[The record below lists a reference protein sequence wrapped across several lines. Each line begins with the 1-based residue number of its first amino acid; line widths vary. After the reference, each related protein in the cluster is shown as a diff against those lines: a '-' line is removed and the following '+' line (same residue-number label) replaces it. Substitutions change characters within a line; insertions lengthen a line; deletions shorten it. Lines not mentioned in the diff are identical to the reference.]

1 VNSFTNFNQTYFKE
15 LHMLLQTPRNTR
27 LAVVSLVVL
36 AAILMIVWVPFI
48 GFDMVNP
55 IVTAQQARI
64 EKFTAEGNPQ
74 APLLTYTVW
83 LVSFFYPFWS
93 TLSAIGGVVLLVI
106 ALPLYRGERWTRG
119 LALLCLAFPSM
130 GGAYMIVPW
139 MNFIG
144 SAQGGFPPAVIIMM
158 IGLIPYF
165 SILLAEKVDM
175 FQKIVDFL
183 VFLMLGVTAAEN
195 FANGH
200 AAFRILFGHPKRP
213 LFAEGIAIT
222 YFGWLALWVGMALCI
237 AAIYLLGQKKMSGW
251 YAGLMGG
258 LVTMVASGAT
268 HYVRHATN
276 DYLYGAL
283 MGLSIVIMLVIPAF
297 KQRLVDEPTESKG
310 SQPQGA
316 LQPEAA

>member
-1 VNSFTNFNQTYFKE
+1 
-15 LHMLLQTPRNTR
+15 MLPQTPRNTR

-36 AAILMIVWVPFI
+36 AAILMIVLVPFI

-74 APLLTYTVW
+74 APLLAYTVW
-83 LVSFFYPFWS
+83 LVSFFFPFWS
-93 TLSAIGGVVLLVI
+93 TMSVLAGLALLVI
-106 ALPLYRGERWTRG
+106 ALPLFRGERWTRG
-119 LALLCLAFPSM
+119 LALLCLAVPSI

-144 SAQGGFPPAVIIMM
+144 SAQGGFPPAITIMM

-165 SILLAEKVDM
+165 SLLLAEKIDPA
-175 FQKIVDFL
+175 QKLVDFL

-251 YAGLMGG
+251 YAGVIGG
-258 LVTMVASGAT
+258 VITLVASAAT

-283 MGLSIVIMLVIPAF
+283 MGLSIVVMLVIPFF
-297 KQRLVDEPTESKG
+297 KERLVGESNEENISQTRVSLEPK
-310 SQPQGA
+310 
-316 LQPEAA
+316 AA

>member
-1 VNSFTNFNQTYFKE
+1 
-15 LHMLLQTPRNTR
+15 MLPATSRQVRF
-27 LAVVSLVVL
+27 AVVTLVVV
-36 AAILMIVWVPFI
+36 AAILMIAIIPFI
-48 GFDMVNP
+48 GFNMVNP

-64 EKFTAEGNPQ
+64 EKLTAAGDPQ
-74 APLLTYTVW
+74 APLLAYTVW
-83 LVSFFYPFWS
+83 LVSFFFPFWS
-93 TLSAIGGVVLLVI
+93 TMSLIAGIVLLVI

-119 LALLCLAFPSM
+119 LALLCLAVPSI

-144 SAQGGFPPAVIIMM
+144 SAQGGFPPAVAIMT

-165 SILLAEKVDM
+165 AILLAEKVDLT
-175 FQKIVDFL
+175 QKIVDFL

-237 AAIYLLGQKKMSGW
+237 AAIYLLGEKKISGW
-251 YAGLMGG
+251 YAGLIGG
-258 LVTMVASGAT
+258 LVTLVASGAT

-283 MGLSIVIMLVIPAF
+283 MGLSIVVMLLIPVF
-297 KQRLVDEPTESKG
+297 KKRLLNEYTG
-310 SQPQGA
+310 
-316 LQPEAA
+316 

>member
-1 VNSFTNFNQTYFKE
+1 
-15 LHMLLQTPRNTR
+15 MLLSTPRNVR
-27 LAVVSLVVL
+27 LIVVTLIVIAAV
-36 AAILMIVWVPFI
+36 LMIAVIPFI

-55 IVTAQQARI
+55 IVKAQQARI

-74 APLLTYTVW
+74 APLLAYTVW
-83 LVSFFYPFWS
+83 LVSFFFPFWS
-93 TLSAIGGVVLLVI
+93 TMTLIAGIVLLAI
-106 ALPLYRGERWTRG
+106 ALPFFRGERWTRG
-119 LALLCLAFPSM
+119 LALLCLAMPAI

-144 SAQGGFPPAVIIMM
+144 SAKGGFPPAVIIMT

-165 SILLAEKVDM
+165 AILLAEKVDM
-175 FQKIVDFL
+175 FQKVVDGL

-200 AAFRILFGHPKRP
+200 AAFRILFGHPARP

-222 YFGWLALWVGMALCI
+222 FFGWLTLWVGMALCI
-237 AAIYLLGQKKMSGW
+237 AAIYLLGEKKVSGW
-251 YAGLMGG
+251 YAGIIAG
-258 LVTMVASGAT
+258 LVTFVGSAAT

-283 MGLSIVIMLVIPAF
+283 MGLSIIAMLVIPVF
-297 KQRLVDEPTESKG
+297 KQRLLNEYSPTPAVKAPVYS
-310 SQPQGA
+310 PA
-316 LQPEAA
+316 D

>member
-1 VNSFTNFNQTYFKE
+1 
-15 LHMLLQTPRNTR
+15 MLLQTPRNTR

-48 GFDMVNP
+48 SFDMVNP

-74 APLLTYTVW
+74 APLLAYTVW
-83 LVSFFYPFWS
+83 LVSFFYPFWG
-93 TLSAIGGVVLLVI
+93 TLSTIAGLVLLVI
-106 ALPLYRGERWTRG
+106 ALPLFRGERWTRG
-119 LALLCLAFPSM
+119 LALLCLAVPSM

-139 MNFIG
+139 MNFVG

-165 SILLAEKVDM
+165 AILLAEKVAPL
-175 FQKIVDFL
+175 QKVVDSL

-251 YAGLMGG
+251 YAGLIGG
-258 LVTMVASGAT
+258 LVTIVASGAT

-283 MGLSIVIMLVIPAF
+283 MGLSLIVMFLIPFF
-297 KQRLVDEPTESKG
+297 KQRLVEDTTQEETLQSKF
-310 SQPQGA
+310 A
-316 LQPEAA
+316 LKPEAV

>member
-1 VNSFTNFNQTYFKE
+1 
-15 LHMLLQTPRNTR
+15 MLLQTPRNTR

-48 GFDMVNP
+48 SFDMVNP
-55 IVTAQQARI
+55 IVTYQQQRI

-74 APLLTYTVW
+74 APLLSYTVW
-83 LVSFFYPFWS
+83 LVSFFYPFWG
-93 TLSAIGGVVLLVI
+93 TLSVVAGLVLLVI

-119 LALLCLAFPSM
+119 LALLCLAIPSM

-139 MNFIG
+139 MNFVG
-144 SAQGGFPPAVIIMM
+144 SVEGGFPPAVIIMT
-158 IGLIPYF
+158 IGLLPYF
-165 SILLAEKVDM
+165 AILLAEKVDLP
-175 FQKIVDFL
+175 QKVVEFL

-200 AAFRILFGHPKRP
+200 AAFRILFGHPGRP
-213 LFAEGIAIT
+213 KFAEGIAIT

-251 YAGLMGG
+251 YAGLIGG
-258 LVTMVASGAT
+258 LVTIVASGAT

-283 MGLSIVIMLVIPAF
+283 MGLSLVVMFLIPFF
-297 KQRLVDEPTESKG
+297 KQRLVAETAE
-310 SQPQGA
+310 
-316 LQPEAA
+316 

>member
-1 VNSFTNFNQTYFKE
+1 
-15 LHMLLQTPRNTR
+15 MLLSTPRQVR
-27 LAVVSLVVL
+27 LVVVTL
-36 AAILMIVWVPFI
+36 VVIAALLMIAVIPFI

-55 IVTAQQARI
+55 IVKAQQARI

-74 APLLTYTVW
+74 APLLAYTVW
-83 LVSFFYPFWS
+83 LVSFFFPFWS
-93 TLSAIGGVVLLVI
+93 TMSLIAGIVLLVI

-119 LALLCLAFPSM
+119 LALLCLAVPAI

-144 SAQGGFPPAVIIMM
+144 SAHGGFPPAVAMM
-158 IGLIPYF
+158 TIGLIPYF
-165 SILLAEKVDM
+165 AILLAEKVDVT
-175 FQKIVDFL
+175 QKIVEFL

-200 AAFRILFGHPKRP
+200 AAFRILFGHPARP

-222 YFGWLALWVGMALCI
+222 FFGWLSLWVGMGLCI
-237 AAIYLLGQKKMSGW
+237 AAIYLLGEKKISGW
-251 YAGLMGG
+251 YAGLIGG
-258 LVTMVASGAT
+258 LVTLVGSGAT

-283 MGLSIVIMLVIPAF
+283 MGLSIVVMLVIPIF
-297 KQRLVDEPTESKG
+297 KQRLVDTAADETAP
-310 SQPQGA
+310 QPQTV
-316 LQPEAA
+316 LTPRPV

>member
-1 VNSFTNFNQTYFKE
+1 
-15 LHMLLQTPRNTR
+15 MLLSTPRQVR
-27 LAVVSLVVL
+27 LVVVTL
-36 AAILMIVWVPFI
+36 VVIAALLMIAVIPFI

-55 IVTAQQARI
+55 IVKAQQARI

-74 APLLTYTVW
+74 APLLAYTVW
-83 LVSFFYPFWS
+83 LVSFFFPFWS
-93 TLSAIGGVVLLVI
+93 TMSLIAGIVLLVI

-119 LALLCLAFPSM
+119 LALLGLAVPAI

-144 SAQGGFPPAVIIMM
+144 SAQGGFPPAVAMM
-158 IGLIPYF
+158 TIGLIPYF
-165 SILLAEKVDM
+165 AILLAEKVDVT
-175 FQKIVDFL
+175 QKIVEFL

-200 AAFRILFGHPKRP
+200 AAFRILFGHPARP

-222 YFGWLALWVGMALCI
+222 FFGWLSLWVGMGLCI
-237 AAIYLLGQKKMSGW
+237 AAIYLLGEKKISGW
-251 YAGLMGG
+251 YAGLIGG
-258 LVTMVASGAT
+258 LVTLLGSGAT

-283 MGLSIVIMLVIPAF
+283 MGLSIVVMLVIPIF
-297 KQRLVDEPTESKG
+297 KQRLVDTAADETAPH
-310 SQPQGA
+310 PQTV
-316 LQPEAA
+316 LTPRPV

>member
-1 VNSFTNFNQTYFKE
+1 
-15 LHMLLQTPRNTR
+15 MLAKTPKQTR

-48 GFDMVNP
+48 SFDMVNP
-55 IVTAQQARI
+55 IVTYQQQRI
-64 EKFTAEGNPQ
+64 EKFTAEGNPA
-74 APLLTYTVW
+74 APLLSYTVW
-83 LVSFFYPFWS
+83 LVSFFYPFWG
-93 TLSAIGGVVLLVI
+93 TLSVIAGLILLVI
-106 ALPLYRGERWTRG
+106 ALPLYRGEKWTRG
-119 LALLCLAFPSM
+119 LALLCLAIPSM

-139 MNFIG
+139 MNFVG
-144 SAQGGFPPAVIIMM
+144 SVEGGFPPAVITMT

-165 SILLAEKVDM
+165 AILLSEKVELP
-175 FQKIVDFL
+175 QKVVEFL

-283 MGLSIVIMLVIPAF
+283 MGLSLIVMFLVPFF
-297 KQRLVDEPTESKG
+297 KQRLVEGSVEEDSTVSQVVLEPKT
-310 SQPQGA
+310 A
-316 LQPEAA
+316 

>member
-1 VNSFTNFNQTYFKE
+1 
-15 LHMLLQTPRNTR
+15 MLLSTSRQIR

-74 APLLTYTVW
+74 APLLTHTVW
-83 LVSFFYPFWS
+83 LVSFFFPFWS
-93 TLSAIGGVVLLVI
+93 TLSLIAGVGLLVI
-106 ALPLYRGERWTRG
+106 ALPLFRGERWTRG
-119 LALLCLAFPSM
+119 LALLLLAVPAI

-139 MNFIG
+139 MNFVG
-144 SAQGGFPPAVIIMM
+144 SVQGGLPPAVITMT

-165 SILLAEKVDM
+165 ALLLAENVDLN
-175 FQKIVDFL
+175 QKIVEFL

-200 AAFRILFGHPKRP
+200 AAYRILFGHPGRP
-213 LFAEGIAIT
+213 KFAEGIAIT
-222 YFGWLALWVGMALCI
+222 YFGWLALWVAMALLA
-237 AAIYLLGQKKMSGW
+237 AAIYLLAEKKMSGW
-251 YAGLMGG
+251 YAAMIGG
-258 LVTMVASGAT
+258 LVTIIASGAT

-276 DYLYGAL
+276 DYLFGTL
-283 MGLSIVIMLVIPAF
+283 MGLSIVVMLVIPFF
-297 KQRLVDEPTESKG
+297 KERLVEERLVETK
-310 SQPQGA
+310 
-316 LQPEAA
+316 